1 LDGSV
6 MSRATAD
13 DPGSSRSPSTVT
25 GSQRVE
31 ASMSLRTELAENS
44 LGLGGVLMQGIAT
57 IAPAFAIVSTF
68 VFTVGLAGLAA
79 PVAYLLAGAMLLPQ
93 AVSVN
98 QLAKAFPS
106 AGGWYTWIARSL
118 HPRAGFFAGWYMTL
132 WLPFAPALVFCYLA
146 STVLTPGVL
155 AQYGVTI
162 PVWLWTVGGVGLI
175 AWTAYMGI
183 KVSERVLIITGLTE
197 MAIMM
202 ALATSG
208 LISPGPGGF
217 NFSPFDPR
225 NVPSNG
231 TLFLAVV
238 FSIFAYSGWEA
249 TAPLAEE
256 SKNPR
261 RNVPLGLLGS
271 VVAMILFRGFT
282 VWGYLIG
289 IGTSAVAS
297 IASAAQF
304 PVFTLA
310 TRLWGSFW
318 ILAPIAML
326 NSALAATAACF
337 NGGTRTWYGM
347 ARSGSLPRALSKI
360 DAKRKTPD
368 NAIHLMLA
376 LQLVGGTLC
385 ALFGSAAVFPTWALT
400 LTLGLI
406 AMYVLA
412 NIGVVRYYL
421 GEARAEFNGVT
432 HLVFPVLSTVA
443 MLYVGYKSV
452 WPLPDPPA
460 RYAIFFFVAY
470 TALGGAVLVY
480 FKSRGREDWLDKA
493 GLAIEQTESGEV

>member
-1 LDGSV
+1 MTSPVTAGDAASAERDSKAGTVANRISTEQA
-6 MSRATAD
+6 RA
-13 DPGSSRSPSTVT
+13 GVRS
-25 GSQRVE
+25 
-31 ASMSLRTELAENS
+31 ELAQNT
-44 LGLGGVLMQGIAT
+44 LGLWGVLMQGIAT

-68 VFTVGLAGLAA
+68 VFTVNLAGLAA

-132 WLPFAPALVFCYLA
+132 WLPFAPALVFSYLA
-146 STVLTPGVL
+146 STVLMPAVL
-155 AQYGVTI
+155 TQYGITI
-162 PVWLWTVGGVGLI
+162 PVWLWAVAGIGLI
-175 AWTAYMGI
+175 AWTAYRGI

-197 MAIMM
+197 MAIMV
-202 ALATSG
+202 ALAISG

-217 NFSPFDPR
+217 NLAPFNPY
-225 NVPSNG
+225 NVPNSG

-249 TAPLAEE
+249 VAPLAEE
-256 SKNPR
+256 SKDPR

-271 VVAMILFRGFT
+271 VIAMILFLAFT

-289 IGTSAVAS
+289 IGTDAVGS
-297 IASAAQF
+297 IPTAEQF

-318 ILAPIAML
+318 IFAPLAML

-347 ARSGSLPRALSKI
+347 ARSGSLPSALAKV
-360 DAKRKTPD
+360 DPKRKTPD
-368 NAIHLMLA
+368 NAIHLMLG
-376 LQLVGGTLC
+376 LQLVGGLLC
-385 ALFGSAAVFPTWALT
+385 GLFGSAAVFPTWALT

-406 AMYVLA
+406 VMYILA
-412 NIGVVRYYL
+412 NLGVIKYYL
-421 GEARAEFNGVT
+421 TEARSEFNVLT
-432 HLVFPVLSTVA
+432 HLVFPVLSTMA
-443 MLYVGYKSV
+443 MVYVGYKSV

-470 TALGGAVLVY
+470 TALGGAILAY
-480 FKSRGREDWLDKA
+480 LKSRGREDWLDKA
-493 GLAIEQTESGEV
+493 GQAMEQTERGEV